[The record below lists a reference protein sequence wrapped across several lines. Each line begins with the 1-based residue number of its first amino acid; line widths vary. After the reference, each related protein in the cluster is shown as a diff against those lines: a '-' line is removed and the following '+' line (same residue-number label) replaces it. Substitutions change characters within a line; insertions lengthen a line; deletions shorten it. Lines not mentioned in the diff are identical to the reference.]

1 MDQQYQ
7 NQPYQPAPKQQN
19 SVMGILS
26 YLSILCLI
34 PLLTEKNDPYVQY
47 HAKQGTNLFI
57 IEAIVGI
64 AGGILTGI
72 LNFIPFIGGF
82 LSGILGFATGVLSLC
97 FFVLSILG
105 IVNACNGEMKPL
117 PVIEKIQLIK

>member
-1 MDQQYQ
+1 MNQQFQ

-19 SVMGILS
+19 TVMGILS
-26 YLSILCLI
+26 YISILCLI
-34 PLLTEKNDPYVQY
+34 PLLTEKNDSYVQF

-57 IEAIVGI
+57 IEVIVGI
-64 AGGILTGI
+64 VGGILTGI

-82 LSGILGFATGVLSLC
+82 LSGIIGFATGVLSLC

-117 PVIEKIQLIK
+117 PVIEKIQLMK

>member
-19 SVMGILS
+19 TVMGILS

-72 LNFIPFIGGF
+72 LNFNPFIGGF

>member
-1 MDQQYQ
+1 MNQQFQ
-7 NQPYQPAPKQQN
+7 NQPYPPAPKQQN
-19 SVMGILS
+19 TVMGILS

-34 PLLTEKNDPYVQY
+34 PLLTEKNDAYVQY
-47 HAKQGTNLFI
+47 HAKQGTNLFV
-57 IEAIVGI
+57 IEVIVGI
-64 AGGILTGI
+64 VGGILSGV
-72 LNFIPFIGGF
+72 LKFIPFVGGF
-82 LSGILGFATGVLSLC
+82 LGGIIGFATGVLSLC